1 MTAQKPIAVN
11 AVTAI
16 ARGIGIADG
25 AIGVENV
32 AENEMLMET
41 KT

>member
-1 MTAQKPIAVN
+1 MTAQKPIAVS

-16 ARGIGIADG
+16 ARGIGIVA
-25 AIGVENV
+25 ENV

>member
-1 MTAQKPIAVN
+1 MTAQKPIAVS
-11 AVTAI
+11 AVTAV
-16 ARGIGIADG
+16 ARGIGIVDG
-25 AIGVENV
+25 ATEAENV